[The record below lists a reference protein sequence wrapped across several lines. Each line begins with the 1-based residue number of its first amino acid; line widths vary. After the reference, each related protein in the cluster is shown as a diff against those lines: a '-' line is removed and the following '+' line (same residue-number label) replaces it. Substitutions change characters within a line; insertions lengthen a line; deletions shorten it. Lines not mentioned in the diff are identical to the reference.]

1 MADKPRSGP
10 SMAPAAKP
18 VDRAPPS
25 APAPRADA
33 PEAAEATAAAEKAQG
48 VEKVGQVEKAGPVG
62 KVGKVEKAGK
72 AERAGQA
79 GGSERVGEIA
89 RRLRN
94 GELTVS
100 QAVEELI
107 EDAVQK
113 SLPGGQRGQPGAGDE
128 ELRAAL
134 RAALRA
140 HVQEDPLLSARV
152 QRLTGGKKR

>member
-1 MADKPRSGP
+1 
-10 SMAPAAKP
+10 MAPAAKP
-18 VDRAPPS
+18 VDRTSPQNPVEGARGAQGAS
-25 APAPRADA
+25 A
-33 PEAAEATAAAEKAQG
+33 PEAAQG
-48 VEKVGQVEKAGPVG
+48 VEKASGVAPARPA
-62 KVGKVEKAGK
+62 GKVEKAGQVEP
-72 AERAGQA
+72 AAQVQRAARAGQ
-79 GGSERVGEIA
+79 SERVGEIA
-89 RRLRN
+89 RRLRS

-107 EDAVQK
+107 EDAVQR
-113 SLPGGQRGQPGAGDE
+113 SLPGGQRGQPGAGDD